1 MRAAPIV
8 TGRSP
13 YSFEMRMRTRSPPM
27 LVCTI
32 CRMVV
37 LTYVGTRS
45 TVPAEGRAGVALWLG
60 LQVGSQRS
68 AAAGQAGDAT
78 DTGPGARAQALAVAR
93 RPMSVA
99 AVRTRR

>member
-37 LTYVGTRS
+37 LAYVGTRS
-45 TVPAEGRAGVALWLG
+45 TVPAGGRAEVALWLG

-68 AAAGQAGDAT
+68 AAATAG
-78 DTGPGARAQALAVAR
+78 TGAGERAQEIAIAR
-93 RPMSVA
+93 RPTSEE
-99 AVRTRR
+99 RCICLT